1 MDIVEEQEG
10 YRWFDKI
17 LHRTKLSDSL
27 LEFFVKTGVVVNL
40 KGRAITEASVVMSNI
55 IQTVNNDLDGIFIS
69 SDDKTYRYGTVIN
82 GARLNNKCGY
92 TTVMKVFT
100 SLQDCG
106 YVVWNKGYKVSKSK
120 RRNGLVL
127 FSDTLIEI
135 VKSHCEKEVVVKE
148 ENLNVVQI
156 TDGATNN
163 IREAKRGEKVI
174 LNSIVRDMQNY
185 NDFLF
190 KQDVSFRE
198 GVELSAWLCRIFK
211 DNLKTHGR
219 LYNIYQKVNYQTLS
233 QLERKSIVI
242 NTSNTVELDYK
253 SLHPALLY
261 DTELEV
267 FDGDDMYVPDID
279 FEMVFGLYDEGI
291 TPNYTKIL
299 RSLGKQ
305 AMLRIL
311 NTKSKNVCIASLAKL
326 LKEDRELD
334 EPFRQFPDVLE
345 YEHEVAVALVD
356 AMEQLHHK
364 VNHLFYKES
373 SLTLMFY
380 DSDIIMLVL
389 KKCMDKGI
397 VALPLHDSVCVP
409 EENKDEVIRIMKE
422 SYLTYIGED
431 KHCVVEEK

>member
-1 MDIVEEQEG
+1 MDIVEQED
-10 YRWFDKI
+10 YRWLDKI
-17 LHRTKLSDSL
+17 LSRNKASDKLLS
-27 LEFFVKTGVVVNL
+27 FFIDTGVIVGL
-40 KGRAITEASVVMSNI
+40 RGRGVTEASVVMNNI
-55 IQTVNNDLDGIFIS
+55 IQVVNDDFNGIFVS
-69 SDDKTYRYGTVIN
+69 SYDKTYSYGTIIN
-82 GARLNNKCGY
+82 GVRLNNKCGY

-100 SLQDCG
+100 ALQDCG
-106 YVVWNKGYKVSKSK
+106 YVVWCKGYKVSNSK

-135 VKSHCEKEVVVKE
+135 VKSHCEKEVIVKE

-156 TDGATNN
+156 TDGKNS

-174 LNSIVRDMQNY
+174 LNSIIRDMQNY

-190 KQDVSFRE
+190 KQEVSFRE

-242 NTSNTVELDYK
+242 NNEKTVELDYK

-261 DTELEV
+261 DTELQD
-267 FDGDDMYVPDID
+267 FDGEDMYVPNID
-279 FEMVFGLYDEGI
+279 LESVFGLYDEGI

-305 AMLRIL
+305 VMLRIL
-311 NTKSKNVCIASLAKL
+311 NTKSKSVCIASLGKL
-326 LKEDRELD
+326 LREDRELD
-334 EPFRQFPDVLE
+334 EPFRHFPDVLE
-345 YEHEVAVALVD
+345 YEHEVSVALID
-356 AMEQLHHK
+356 AMEDLHHK

-409 EENKDEVIRIMKE
+409 EKDKSEVIKIMKE

>member
-17 LHRTKLSDSL
+17 LHRTKLSDKL
-27 LEFFVKTGVVVNL
+27 LNFFVTTGVIVGL
-40 KGRAITEASVVMSNI
+40 KGRAVTEASVVMSNI
-55 IQTVNNDLDGIFIS
+55 IQTVNNGFDGMLLS
-69 SDDKTYRYGTVIN
+69 SDNRTYLYGTIIN
-82 GARLNNKCGY
+82 GIRLNNKCGY
-92 TTVMKVFT
+92 ATTMKVFT

-106 YVVWNKGYKVSKSK
+106 YVVWSKGYRISKNK
-120 RRNGLVL
+120 RRNGSVV
-127 FSDTLIEI
+127 FSDILVEI
-135 VKSHCEKEVVVKE
+135 VKSHCEKEAIVKE

-156 TDGATNN
+156 TDGATNS

-174 LNSIVRDMQNY
+174 LNSIIRDMQNY

-190 KQDVSFRE
+190 KQEVSFRD

-233 QLERKSIVI
+233 QLERKTIVI
-242 NTSNTVELDYK
+242 NSSSTVELDYK
-253 SLHPALLY
+253 SLHPSLLY

-279 FEMVFGLYDEGI
+279 LNLVFGLYDEGVK
-291 TPNYTKIL
+291 PNYTKIL

-311 NTKSKNVCIASLAKL
+311 NTKSKSACIASLAKL
-326 LKEDRELD
+326 LREDQELD

-345 YEHEVAVALVD
+345 YEHEVAVALVG
-356 AMEQLHHK
+356 AMEELHHK

-409 EENKDEVIRIMKE
+409 EDNKEEVINIMRE